1 MELTKIQ
8 FEDGQKVSDAYV
20 EINGVKH
27 NVTKAQ
33 YQGKTPLSAKNL
45 NKLQENVGTAISDLD
60 ERVVSYR
67 NVLVDEQALIKEC
80 GGLKLKKLNKLEG
93 KTEQEVRSGK
103 NLAEIS
109 DTLRLKQNKD
119 NIELLAKYDGT
130 KITDISL
137 EAGEYTVSLVL
148 LSKPTTATSITSY
161 LDNTD
166 TSDYYFTN
174 INAYEL
180 NKTYTK
186 KITLTKTTQL
196 KYVIWG
202 NTNADLFKFQ
212 FQIEKGTVATEYEAY
227 GKAPTPNFPSEVK
240 TVTGDVEV
248 KVGNENLYNT
258 VLEGGSLSNGLNIE
272 NPEAVRSKDFVE
284 IKPNTNYAFSV
295 NGILNRII
303 VSLYDINKKF
313 ISTDGSN
320 GLVSADGLFKTYE
333 NAHYLR
339 FRCYN
344 ADKTLF
350 ETGEIQLVEGVK
362 AYQSQVFPLTLGSL
376 ELCKIGDY
384 ADYIYR
390 NGSKWFKHSEI
401 GKIVFNGTETWSI
414 SEATTNNQ
422 YYTKVNDKKNTT
434 DNMETGTLI
443 SDKFINIPG
452 AIGYGSNTINGIS
465 TFATT
470 EIRISLD
477 ISIVNRNVEAFKTWL
492 SNNNT
497 TVYYVLET
505 PTDTEI
511 TDTTLI
517 AQLNA
522 LAEAQLYEGIT
533 NITITGDNLTP
544 IADIDY
550 WTWFKGETGDSGNIY
565 STEEQV
571 IGKWIDGKPLYRK
584 VIETILPETTVNGTI
599 VYENLYFSPYI
610 DNGFIEF
617 AYATNTSNQNVF
629 IPYETDSGYRIKV
642 IFQTDQLIIGNAIAS
657 YNGVPVLISVLYTK
671 TTD

>member
-33 YQGKTPLSAKNL
+33 YQGKTPLSARNL
-45 NKLQENVGTAISDLD
+45 NKLQENVGNAISDLD

-80 GGLKLKKLNKLEG
+80 GGLKLKKLIKLVG

-103 NLAEIS
+103 NLLNSSSFEGAYYTI
-109 DTLRLKQNKD
+109 
-119 NIELLAKYDGT
+119 DGN
-130 KITDISL
+130 
-137 EAGEYTVSLVL
+137 
-148 LSKPTTATSITSY
+148 ITS
-161 LDNTD
+161 
-166 TSDYYFTN
+166 
-174 INAYEL
+174 
-180 NKTYTK
+180 K
-186 KITLTKTTQL
+186 
-196 KYVIWG
+196 
-202 NTNADLFKFQ
+202 NTNALFDYISVNSNTKYTLSVKENIFGLVFVEFDENKKFILRT
-212 FQIEKGTVATEYEAY
+212 QILNTNKNTITTNSKTKYIRCVVNKDDVTAMTNTIVDNLKPQLELGEVRTEYEAY
-227 GKAPTPNFPSEVK
+227 GKAPTPDFPSEVK
-240 TVTGDVEV
+240 TVTGNVEV

-295 NGILNRII
+295 NGTLNRII

-362 AYQSQVFPLTLGSL
+362 AYQSQVFPLTLGDIKIYEDGYLISRNNKL
-376 ELCKIGDY
+376 YDSEIYKEIIFTGNENWSGVSGTNVYSYYLTIGDILPITTDVLPSVWCTHFKAVLNKSSYENGDLSQPTGGQKELYFTVSDYKTVEEWKSHLAEQY
-384 ADYIYR
+384 A
-390 NGSKWFKHSEI
+390 NGTPI
-401 GKIVFNGTETWSI
+401 KIVYKVATRVETEI
-414 SEATTNNQ
+414 TNA
-422 YYTKVNDKKNTT
+422 
-434 DNMETGTLI
+434 TLI
-443 SDKFINIPG
+443 SQ
-452 AIGYGSNTINGIS
+452 
-465 TFATT
+465 
-470 EIRISLD
+470 
-477 ISIVNRNVEAFKTWL
+477 W
-492 SNNNT
+492 
-497 TVYYVLET
+497 
-505 PTDTEI
+505 
-511 TDTTLI
+511 
-517 AQLNA
+517 NA
-522 LAEAQLYEGIT
+522 LENAQLYEGIT

-550 WTWFKGETGDSGNIY
+550 WTWFKGESGESNNIY

-584 VIETILPETTVNGTI
+584 VIETILPETAVNGTI